1 MTEGVHPKHGR
12 TKARNG
18 ARLAAVQAL
27 YQMDLVKTDLNEVV
41 AQFEQHRFAEASAET
56 GHEEVE
62 RGFFEDLIKGAVA
75 RQREIDP
82 MIDQQ
87 LATGW
92 RLGRLDSILR
102 AILRSATYELLARV
116 DVPAKAVLSAYVD
129 LAHEFFAGD
138 EPKVVN
144 GVLDKLAHKL
154 RGAELGGKAEPGT
167 S

>member
-1 MTEGVHPKHGR
+1 MAEAGQPKHAR

-41 AQFEQHRFAEASAET
+41 AQFELHRFAEASEEI
-56 GHEEVE
+56 GHGEVE
-62 RGFFEDLIKGAVA
+62 QAFFEDLIKGAVA

-82 MIDQQ
+82 MIDKQ

-92 RLGRLDSILR
+92 RLQRLDSILR
-102 AILRSATYELLARV
+102 AILRSGTYELLARE
-116 DVPAKAVLSAYVD
+116 DVPVKAVISAYVD
-129 LAHEFFAGD
+129 LAHDFFSGE

-154 RGAELGGKAEPGT
+154 RAAELGLKGEPDA